1 MQRGWRAFRPAPVPG
16 AEDVMNVAM
25 PKGLSR
31 TSHGTAAA
39 PNRAA
44 AALLSAVALTLWC
57 GRATA
62 ADGAEGAPP
71 TPQAS
76 GAPAISGLDEARSL
90 LRNGRFA
97 ESESLA
103 RRLIRDAEAE
113 HGVSSIQ
120 TAQALD
126 VLVEALWRGGK
137 AEDPEAQR
145 LGERAVAIKEA
156 VPGPDHLEV
165 ATSLVHLGIVHSDK
179 GDYPEA
185 ESVYRRALAI
195 RERTL
200 GPAHP
205 DVAKVLNNLGV
216 VAMHRADYTEARALF
231 ERALAVHEK
240 APAPDSAGIA
250 TSLAN
255 VANVLANTGDY
266 AAAKPL
272 LERAQAMRVSALGP
286 EHPYVAAVLAMLAW
300 VSWASADDA
309 RAKGLYERALA
320 IQEKVLGPGHPACAH
335 TLIGLAAVV
344 EATGD
349 FDAARP
355 LLERALDIREKTHG
369 SGHPHVAEI
378 LERLGHLHFALRDA
392 PKARPLYQRALA
404 IREEALGPQHPDVAR
419 SLDDLARMR
428 LALGERAGA
437 LEAGLRA
444 EEIGR
449 EHLRLT
455 ARALAER
462 EALRYAATR
471 PRGLDLLLTLVSQG
485 LDATARRSAWDAL
498 IRSRALVLDE
508 MAARHRTMAE
518 TDDAEISRLANA
530 LRSARAH
537 LANLAVRGPGNRSP
551 PRYRSLLDEARREKE
566 QAERA
571 LAERSVLFRRD
582 QERSGIGLAEVVSA
596 LPTKSAL
603 VAFARYQRLGPGAIG
618 LPWYLAFVHI
628 AGTPEPLVVELGP
641 AAELDSLVSR
651 WSVQAAQRRSGL
663 RGSRGSEAAYRAAGG
678 ALRER
683 LWDPLAPHLKGAR
696 RVFLVP
702 DGSLHL
708 VSFAALPVGEDRYLV
723 ESGPLLHYLSAE
735 RDLAALSREDRLAS
749 KSGGLLV
756 LGAPDFDAA
765 RPLTSGASRRMG
777 KSESHRAAGAPAI
790 RDRGQTSACADFR
803 SLRFDPLLASDRET
817 REVVALWRNA
827 RARGTTK
834 RLTGTEASE
843 AAFKGGA
850 PGKRVLHLATHGF
863 FLGRSCPSAL
873 DEPRGSTGAS
883 PAGAPE
889 RAAVAGENPLLL
901 SGLALAGANQRARA
915 GPDAEDG
922 ILTAEEIAALDL
934 HGVEWAVLSACETGA
949 GELKAG
955 EGVHGLRRAFEVAGA
970 RTVIMSLWAVGD
982 EATRQWMKELYRG
995 RLIDGLATAEAAAG
1009 ASRGVL
1015 LRRRQRGLSTHPFY
1029 WAGFIAAGDW
1039 R

>member
-1 MQRGWRAFRPAPVPG
+1 
-16 AEDVMNVAM
+16 M

-39 PNRAA
+39 PNRTA

-62 ADGAEGAPP
+62 AADAEGALA

-76 GAPAISGLDEARSL
+76 GPPAISGLDEARSL

-185 ESVYRRALAI
+185 ESAYRRALAI

-266 AAAKPL
+266 AAARPL
-272 LERAQAMRVSALGP
+272 LERALAMRVIVLGP
-286 EHPYVAAVLAMLAW
+286 EHPYVAAVLTTLAG
-300 VSWASADDA
+300 VVWASADDA
-309 RAKGLYERALA
+309 RAKDLYERALA
-320 IQEKVLGPGHPACAH
+320 IQEKVLGPSHPARAH
-335 TLIGLAAVV
+335 TLNGLAAVL
-344 EATGD
+344 EGTGD
-349 FDAARP
+349 YAAARP
-355 LLERALDIREKTHG
+355 LLERALDIRKQTHG

-378 LERLGHLHFALRDA
+378 LDRLGDLHFAQGDVA
-392 PKARPLYQRALA
+392 KARPLYERALA

-419 SLDDLARMR
+419 SLDDLARMH
-428 LALGERAGA
+428 LALSEPAGA

-444 EEIGR
+444 EAIGR

-462 EALRYAATR
+462 EALRYAAAR
-471 PRGLDLLLTLVSQG
+471 PRSLDPVLTLTSRGLDAAG
-485 LDATARRSAWDAL
+485 RRSAWDAL
-498 IRSRALVLDE
+498 VRSRALVLDE
-508 MAARHRTMAE
+508 MAARHRATAE

-530 LRSARAH
+530 LRSARVR
-537 LANLAVRGPGNRSP
+537 LAGLAVRGPGDRNP
-551 PRYRSLLDEARREKE
+551 QRYHRLFDEARGEKE
-566 QAERA
+566 RAERA
-571 LAERSVLFRRD
+571 LAELSVLFRRD

-596 LPTKSAL
+596 LPAESAL
-603 VAFARYQRLGPGAIG
+603 VAFARYQRLGPGANG
-618 LPWYLAFVHI
+618 YVSPERTASAASDVERAGRAPLAEPWYLAFVHV
-628 AGTPEPLVVELGP
+628 AGSQEPLVVELGP

-651 WSVQAAQRRSGL
+651 WSVQAGQRRSGL

-678 ALRER
+678 PLRER
-683 LWDPLAPHLKGAR
+683 LWDPLAPHLKRAQ

-723 ESGPLLHYLSAE
+723 ESGPLIHYLSAE

-749 KSGGLLV
+749 KSGGLLA
-756 LGAPDFDAA
+756 LGAPDFDV
-765 RPLTSGASRRMG
+765 
-777 KSESHRAAGAPAI
+777 AGRFTGGQAT

-803 SLRFDPLLASDRET
+803 SLRFDPLPASDRET
-817 REVVALWRNA
+817 REVVALWHSVH
-827 RARGTTK
+827 ARGTTN
-834 RLTGTEASE
+834 RLTGVEASE
-843 AAFKGGA
+843 AGFKGGA
-850 PGKRVLHLATHGF
+850 PGKRVVHLATHGF

-873 DEPRGSTGAS
+873 DGPGAS
-883 PAGAPE
+883 QGATLVAAPE
-889 RAAVAGENPLLL
+889 RAAVLGENPLLF

-934 HGVEWAVLSACETGA
+934 RGVDWAVLSACETGA
-949 GELKAG
+949 GEVSVG
-955 EGVHGLRRAFEVAGA
+955 EGVLGLRRAFQVAGVQ
-970 RTVIMSLWAVGD
+970 TVIMSLWGVGD
-982 EATRQWMKELYRG
+982 EATRQWMRELYRG
-995 RLIDGLATAEAAAG
+995 RLLDDLPTAEAARE
-1009 ASRGVL
+1009 ASRRVL
-1015 LRRRQRGLSTHPFY
+1015 LHRRQRGLSTHPSY